1 MILKIYDKNPSE
13 RALDEAARALERGG
27 VIICPT
33 DSVYAFGCSLHA
45 PKGIEAM
52 RRLKDRTAG
61 EFAVMFESLSQIS
74 EYCRME
80 DDTFRLLKRNLPGAF
95 VFLLP
100 ATSRMPDKVLSKRKA
115 IGIRIPGNTVARAIV
130 ERLGC
135 PMLTAPVR
143 IDDEEEY
150 ATDPELIEERFGSE
164 VALVVDGGIAEALPT
179 TVADLTGDEPVILRQ
194 GISELE

>member
-13 RALDEAARALERGG
+13 RALDEAVQALERGG

-45 PKGIEAM
+45 HKGIEAM
-52 RRLKDRTAG
+52 RRLKGRIAG

-74 EYCRME
+74 EYCRMD

-100 ATSRMPDKVLSKRKA
+100 ATSRMSDKVLSKRKA
-115 IGIRIPGNTVARAIV
+115 IGVRIPDSAVARAIV
-130 ERLGC
+130 DRLGC
-135 PMLTAPVR
+135 PMLIAPLR
-143 IDDEEEY
+143 TDEEEY

-179 TVADLTGDEPVILRQ
+179 TVADLTGGEPVILQQ
-194 GISELE
+194 GKSELE